1 MNYGFDVNVEE
12 RPLSDDE
19 KVRKDVTTS
28 DLERF
33 TLLEEV
39 SLRQKSR
46 PLWLREGDKNTNF
59 FHCVAHLNRKKN
71 TMESLVNGS
80 VSLDSS

>member
-59 FHCVAHLNRKKN
+59 STVWLICIERRTLWNR
-71 TMESLVNGS
+71 
-80 VSLDSS
+80 

>member
-39 SLRQKSR
+39 SLRQKI
-46 PLWLREGDKNTNF
+46 E
-59 FHCVAHLNRKKN
+59 A
-71 TMESLVNGS
+71 SLVEGGGQEYKFFPLCGS
-80 VSLDSS
+80 FV